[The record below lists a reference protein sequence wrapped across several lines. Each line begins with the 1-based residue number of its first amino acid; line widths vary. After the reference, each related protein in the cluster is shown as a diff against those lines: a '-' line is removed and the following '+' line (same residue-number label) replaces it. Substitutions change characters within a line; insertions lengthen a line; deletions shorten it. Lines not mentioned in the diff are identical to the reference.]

1 MHILTYFLFPFPNKI
16 VVEQMIEMEFD
27 SFQRKQIKNFN
38 LVMAVPFLIHRHI
51 LKKKWRRGSENI
63 PPNLWLLRKE
73 LS

>member
-1 MHILTYFLFPFPNKI
+1 
-16 VVEQMIEMEFD
+16 MIEMEFD

-73 LS
+73 FS